1 MAEHDD
7 YLWDPS
13 ARPDAEVE
21 RLERLLR
28 PLAYQ
33 ERPLAAPPVRRR
45 FAGRV
50 WVPLAMAAALL
61 LALLVGRAWL
71 REDPHAWQVAGL
83 DGAPRVDGG
92 RVDGEERLRP
102 GKWLETD
109 ARSRA
114 RVELGGIGFAEV
126 GPNSRLSALRSRRGE
141 HRMALRRGT
150 IDAQVWAP
158 PRVFLVETPAALAV
172 DLGCAYLLTVDDDG
186 SGQIH
191 VTSGYVELVNGG
203 RRSVVPA
210 GSVAEMRPGRGP
222 GTPYPAGS
230 PAPLRN
236 ALAALDFGAF
246 RRADLDVALA
256 GSVGPDAAPM
266 LWHLLQ
272 RVPAA
277 ERGPVYD
284 RLVAVSSLPEGADR
298 AAMLRLDRRA
308 LELSQ
313 RELGLLW

>member
-21 RLERLLR
+21 KLERLLR

-33 ERPLAAPPVRRR
+33 ERPLAVPPVRR
-45 FAGRV
+45 FPTRV
-50 WVPLAMAAALL
+50 WAPLAMAATLL
-61 LALLVGRAWL
+61 LALFVGRTWL
-71 REDPHAWQVAGL
+71 RDDPHAWQVAGL

-92 RVDGEERLRP
+92 RVEGEERLRT
-102 GKWLETD
+102 GRWLETD

-150 IDAQVWAP
+150 IDAKVWSP
-158 PRVFLVETPAALAV
+158 PRVFMVETPAALAV
-172 DLGCAYLLTVDDDG
+172 DLGCAYLLTVEDDG

-210 GSVAEMRPGRGP
+210 GSVALMRPGRGP

-230 PAPLRN
+230 PPPLRN
-236 ALAALDFGAF
+236 ALTAMDFGAF
-246 RRADLDVALA
+246 RPADLDVALA
-256 GSVGPDAAPM
+256 GAAGLDAAPM

-277 ERGPVYD
+277 ERGRVYD
-284 RLVAVSSLPEGADR
+284 RLAAVSSLPAGEDR
-298 AAMLRLDRRA
+298 AATLRLDGRA
-308 LELSQ
+308 LELWQ
-313 RELGLLW
+313 RKLGLLW

>member
-1 MAEHDD
+1 MAERDD

-28 PLAYQ
+28 PLAYR
-33 ERPLAAPPVRRR
+33 ERPLAAPPARRR
-45 FAGRV
+45 LARRA
-50 WVPLAMAAALL
+50 WVPLAMAATLL
-61 LALLVGRAWL
+61 LALFLGRTWL
-71 REDPHAWQVAGL
+71 RDDPHAWQVAGL
-83 DGAPRVDGG
+83 HGAPRVDGG
-92 RVDGEERLRP
+92 RVDGEERLP
-102 GKWLETD
+102 AGKWLETD

-126 GPNSRLSALRSRRGE
+126 GPNSRLAALRSRSGE

-172 DLGCAYLLTVDDDG
+172 DLGCAYLLRVEDDG
-186 SGQIH
+186 SGEIR

-210 GSVAEMRPGRGP
+210 GSVASMRPGRGP

-236 ALAALDFGAF
+236 ALAALDFGTF

-256 GSVGPDAAPM
+256 GSDGADAGPM

-277 ERGPVYD
+277 ERGRVYD
-284 RLVAVSSLPEGADR
+284 RLAAVSSLPAGADR
-298 AAMLRLDRRA
+298 ATVLRLDRRA
-308 LELSQ
+308 LELWQ

>member
-1 MAEHDD
+1 MVEHDD

-21 RLERLLR
+21 KLERLLR

-33 ERPLAAPPVRRR
+33 ERALAVPAARRR
-45 FAGRV
+45 FPTRV
-50 WVPLAMAAALL
+50 WAPLAMAATLL
-61 LALLVGRAWL
+61 LAIFGGRMWL
-71 REDPHAWQVAGL
+71 RDDPHGWQVAGL
-83 DGAPRVDGG
+83 VGAPRVDGG

-102 GKWLETD
+102 GRWLETD

-126 GPNSRLSALRSRRGE
+126 GPNSLLSALRSRRGE

-150 IDAQVWAP
+150 IDAKVWSP
-158 PRVFLVETPAALAV
+158 PRVFMVETPAALAV

-186 SGQIH
+186 SGQIR

-210 GSVAEMRPGRGP
+210 GSVALMRPGRGP
-222 GTPYPAGS
+222 GTPFPAGS

-236 ALAALDFGAF
+236 ALAAMDFGTF

-256 GSVGPDAAPM
+256 GAAGLDAAPM

-277 ERGPVYD
+277 ERGRVYD
-284 RLVAVSSLPEGADR
+284 RLAAVSSLPAGEDR
-298 AAMLRLDRRA
+298 AATLRLDGRA
-308 LELSQ
+308 LELWQ
-313 RELGLLW
+313 RKLGLLW